1 MKLAIDHGIIIM
13 LLTVLEDRATLRSD
27 PSAGT
32 EVSGRGDAVCITLF
46 SVSDSGILS
55 ITLLRKPQ
63 SVKPWGL
70 GQSPSAR
77 SSDQID
83 EMLQLL
89 NMDSVPR
96 GQAPPDSIQFAVA
109 VFFITQVLTPFRRCI
124 LAGKHGGGFQ
134 IRPGL
139 NQMV

>member
-1 MKLAIDHGIIIM
+1 MKLTIDHGIIIM

-46 SVSDSGILS
+46 SVSDTGILS

-77 SSDQID
+77 STDQMN

-89 NMDSVPR
+89 NMDSISR
-96 GQAPPDSIQFAVA
+96 GQAPPDSIQFTVA
-109 VFFITQVLTPFRRCI
+109 VFFITQVLTPFRWRI

-134 IRPGL
+134 IRSGL